1 MKIININTEVC
12 VADIENREGKKTFF
26 RLLIQIWV
34 TRKIFAEHEPRS
46 VGGKYVKCAVR
57 FLEDNKVI

>member
-12 VADIENREGKKTFF
+12 VADIENREGKNFF
-26 RLLIQIWV
+26 RLLIQFWV

-46 VGGKYVKCAVR
+46 IGENMLNVQSGFWK
-57 FLEDNKVI
+57 ITS

>member
-12 VADIENREGKKTFF
+12 VADIENREEKNFF

-34 TRKIFAEHEPRS
+34 TRKIFAEHEPQS

-57 FLEDNKVI
+57 FLEDNMVI